1 MHDMSD
7 ARPTR
12 DPDTQP
18 IPRVGGGGGE
28 RRRAAIALLILAVI
42 AVGVVALMVKLLGGS
57 SGSSNAQP
65 TIIYTGPPV
74 THFGSNTSPQVSNSV
89 PSSEPETSPSST
101 GPTGP
106 SNRHVSCPTSAPCPL
121 PDDIGDVLGALNS
134 YRQEHHL
141 GPVRGKVTSA
151 AATCAATA
159 ASQCPSG
166 FHWEPV
172 GRSGQ
177 QVIQKIAA
185 RGGGELA
192 FLLDPALKR
201 VQIGWAYVPE
211 SHSFYCALVA
221 NAP

>member
-1 MHDMSD
+1 MSD
-7 ARPTR
+7 ARPPR

-18 IPRVGGGGGE
+18 IPRARGGGGE

-57 SGSSNAQP
+57 NGSPTAQTSP
-65 TIIYTGPPV
+65 TYTGPAV
-74 THFGSNTSPQVSNSV
+74 THIGSGTQTRRGDSGA
-89 PSSEPETSPSST
+89 SSAPETSPTSS

-106 SNRHVSCPTSAPCPL
+106 SHRRVSCPSSAPCPL
-121 PDDIGDVLGALNS
+121 PDDIGDALGALNA
-134 YRQEHHL
+134 YRQQHGL
-141 GPVRGKVTSA
+141 QPVHGKVTSA

-159 ASQCPSG
+159 ASECPSG

-172 GRSGQ
+172 GRSGH

-185 RGGGELA
+185 RGGDT
-192 FLLDPALKR
+192 FLLDPGLKK

-221 NAP
+221 SGT

>member
-1 MHDMSD
+1 MSD
-7 ARPTR
+7 PRPTR

-18 IPRVGGGGGE
+18 IPRVKGRGGE

-57 SGSSNAQP
+57 KGTPAALPSL
-65 TIIYTGPPV
+65 TYTGPAV
-74 THFGSNTSPQVSNSV
+74 THFGGSTAPGTSNSA
-89 PSSEPETSPSST
+89 PSSAPETSPTSS

-106 SNRHVSCPTSAPCPL
+106 SRRHVSCPTSAPCPL
-121 PDDIGDVLGALNS
+121 PDDIGDVLGALNA
-134 YRQEHHL
+134 YRQQHGL
-141 GPVRGKVTSA
+141 GPVHGKVTSA

-159 ASQCPSG
+159 AGQCPSG

-172 GRSGQ
+172 GRSGH

-185 RGGGELA
+185 RGGDT
-192 FLLDPALKR
+192 FLLAPGLKK

-211 SHSFYCALVA
+211 SHSFYCVLVG
-221 NAP
+221 NTP